1 MNTTSPKN
9 FFKVLQFNANGIHNK
24 TDEIQLL
31 IKNIQAD
38 VIIIQ
43 ETKLN
48 QSYKAPN
55 ILQLT
60 PIRTDRTH
68 KQEGL
73 LTYSTLKTTSV
84 FSQLDTSIT
93 YPIKVQIVKIHLL
106 ASQQLHIANM
116 YIPPKHSNQL
126 SQTENSIISS
136 MLTTITNLPKKI
148 ITADVNTHSLL
159 WYLPTKDHRG
169 ELIEDILL
177 NSHHITLNT
186 NTPTSTIQSI
196 IHARGALN
204 SQLFKKLRV
213 DLDSDHLILLYHTQ
227 TQCLFKG
234 NVTQ

>member
-68 KQEGL
+68 KHEGL
-73 LTYSTLKTTSV
+73 LTY
-84 FSQLDTSIT
+84 
-93 YPIKVQIVKIHLL
+93 IK
-106 ASQQLHIANM
+106 N
-116 YIPPKHSNQL
+116 N
-126 SQTENSIISS
+126 ISF
-136 MLTTITNLPKKI
+136 LTT
-148 ITADVNTHSLL
+148 
-159 WYLPTKDHRG
+159 
-169 ELIEDILL
+169 
-177 NSHHITLNT
+177 
-186 NTPTSTIQSI
+186 
-196 IHARGALN
+196 
-204 SQLFKKLRV
+204 
-213 DLDSDHLILLYHTQ
+213 
-227 TQCLFKG
+227 
-234 NVTQ
+234 